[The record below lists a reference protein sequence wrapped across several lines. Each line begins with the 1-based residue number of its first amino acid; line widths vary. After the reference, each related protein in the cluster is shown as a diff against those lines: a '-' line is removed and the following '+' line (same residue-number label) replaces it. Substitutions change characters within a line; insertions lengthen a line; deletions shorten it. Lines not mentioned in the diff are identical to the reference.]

1 MSDISGSDCGARF
14 KKAMPPEPW
23 TTATSAEAF
32 RPLVELIDASTQSN
46 LFRSVGQR
54 YESNGDQ
61 AYQFLHELREQNESS
76 GKTTLTNGVEL
87 EAHLTNGVP
96 NLLIFDDKQ
105 EGLKETVTMNE
116 TSGIIQSDK
125 VEFCGVSRFR
135 QFSQF
140 GETKRIY
147 SFDGASIER
156 TAGTPIQLHI
166 EPHKR

>member
-1 MSDISGSDCGARF
+1 MSDSSSGGCGARF

-32 RPLVELIDASTQSN
+32 RPLVDLIDASTQSN
-46 LFRSVGQR
+46 LFRSIGQR

-61 AYQFLHELREQNESS
+61 TYDFLHDLREQKQTS

-96 NLLIFDDKQ
+96 SLLIYDDKQ
-105 EGLKETVTMNE
+105 EGLKETVTLNE
-116 TSGIIQSDK
+116 TSGVIQSDK

-147 SFDGASIER
+147 SFDGGNIER
-156 TAGTPIQLHI
+156 TAGNPVQFHT
-166 EPHKR
+166 EPRKR